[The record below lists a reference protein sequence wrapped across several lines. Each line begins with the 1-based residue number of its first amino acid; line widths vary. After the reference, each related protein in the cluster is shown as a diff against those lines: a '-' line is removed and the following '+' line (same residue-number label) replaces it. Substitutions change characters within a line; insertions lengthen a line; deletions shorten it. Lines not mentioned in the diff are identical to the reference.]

1 MYKVIVFAGTTEG
14 YEISRFLSENQL
26 PVLAC
31 VATEY
36 GSKSLQENSCLHV
49 QAGRLDEQQMRDLFF
64 REKPELVLD
73 ATHPY
78 AAEVTQNIRKA
89 CEETGVSYTRIL
101 RTGSEQQN
109 AVYVRDAKEAAEY
122 LEGTEGNVLLTT
134 GSKELAVFTSVSD
147 YNKRLFARVL
157 SLPSVIESC
166 QALGFEGRNLIAM
179 QGPFSK
185 ELNQAM
191 LEQYQCKY
199 LVTKDS
205 GLSLIHISE
214 PTRP

>member
-89 CEETGVSYTRIL
+89 CEETGVSYTITKGCL
-101 RTGSEQQN
+101 P
-109 AVYVRDAKEAAEY
+109 EY
-122 LEGTEGNVLLTT
+122 
-134 GSKELAVFTSVSD
+134 F
-147 YNKRLFARVL
+147 L
-157 SLPSVIESC
+157 SR
-166 QALGFEGRNLIAM
+166 Q
-179 QGPFSK
+179 
-185 ELNQAM
+185 
-191 LEQYQCKY
+191 
-199 LVTKDS
+199 
-205 GLSLIHISE
+205 
-214 PTRP
+214 

>member
-89 CEETGVSYTRIL
+89 CEESGVSR
-101 RTGSEQQN
+101 
-109 AVYVRDAKEAAEY
+109 RDRWKRASDNRK
-122 LEGTEGNVLLTT
+122 LGTC
-134 GSKELAVFTSVSD
+134 SIYFCF
-147 YNKRLFARVL
+147 RL
-157 SLPSVIESC
+157 
-166 QALGFEGRNLIAM
+166 
-179 QGPFSK
+179 
-185 ELNQAM
+185 
-191 LEQYQCKY
+191 
-199 LVTKDS
+199 
-205 GLSLIHISE
+205 
-214 PTRP
+214 

>member
-109 AVYVRDAKEAAEY
+109 AVYVRDAKEAA
-122 LEGTEGNVLLTT
+122 
-134 GSKELAVFTSVSD
+134 
-147 YNKRLFARVL
+147 
-157 SLPSVIESC
+157 
-166 QALGFEGRNLIAM
+166 
-179 QGPFSK
+179 
-185 ELNQAM
+185 
-191 LEQYQCKY
+191 
-199 LVTKDS
+199 
-205 GLSLIHISE
+205 
-214 PTRP
+214 